1 MIWLAVVAMGL
12 VAGTV
17 GGVIGFGGSVLLIPV
32 LTVAFGAKQ
41 AVPIMA
47 VAALLANI
55 GRVMVWWREL
65 DWRAAGGFAL
75 TAMPGA
81 ALGAHTLVS
90 LNELAVEIGLGCF
103 LILAAP
109 ARRALTARGFRM
121 TRAGLALLG
130 APLGFLTGLVAS
142 TGPINTPF
150 FLAYGLTKGAFVG
163 TEAAASLGMYVSKAG
178 TFQLL
183 GALDAEIALRGL
195 LVGAMLMLGARL
207 AKGLV
212 LRFEPAQFRVL
223 MDAVLIV
230 AGASILLNALWM
242 ASRA

>member
-1 MIWLAVVAMGL
+1 MIWLAVIVMGL

-17 GGVIGFGGSVLLIPV
+17 GGVIGFGGSVLLVPV
-32 LTVAFGAKQ
+32 LTMAFGAKQ

-47 VAALLANI
+47 VAALLANL
-55 GRVMVWWREL
+55 GRVLVWWREV

-75 TAMPGA
+75 TALPGA
-81 ALGAHTLVS
+81 ALGARTLVN

-109 ARRALTARGFRM
+109 ARRALTARGFRVS
-121 TRAGLALLG
+121 RAGLALIG

-150 FLAYGLTKGAFVG
+150 FLAYGLVKGAFIG
-163 TEAAASLGMYVSKAG
+163 TEAAASLAMYVSKAA

-183 GALDAEIALRGL
+183 GALGAEIALRGM
-195 LVGAMLMLGARL
+195 LVGAMLMLGAWL

-212 LRFEPAQFRVL
+212 LRFEPAQFRLL
-223 MDAVLIV
+223 MDGVLV
-230 AGASILLNALWM
+230 LAGTAILANALYT
-242 ASRA
+242 SVV